1 MLSIISQN
9 QQKTIDNIAT
19 FILQGRNY
27 MIKCAYRI
35 GLDSPV
41 YLQAAKYKANS
52 QEGVPIAMGASFFN
66 FRGGKRFYFCII
78 TAKGGNLMEY
88 FYRVLTQLEI
98 FSVMILLGVFAVK
111 TNAMNEKSL
120 GDLSKMIMRLIL
132 PVMIFH
138 KSINGA
144 TKADIMSSSSEVILS
159 SFLMFGV
166 LFMVGYL
173 LKKTFSLTGNYGRVY
188 QAAAMFGNVG
198 FIGIPLILG
207 ILPERGMLYMALFFI
222 VDQIVLWSI
231 GYYMTLPEEKLAHAS
246 LKSNIKNIMSP
257 AMIGIVIAIIFILT
271 EWKLPATLNK
281 ALGAVGD
288 ATTPLSLIYIGG
300 SFCYSNV
307 RKFISRLEYYA
318 IVAGKMI
325 VAPLVVFLALRA
337 MNVQEEIV
345 TVITTLTGV
354 PSMAAIAMFAR
365 TNGSDED
372 CAIGAI
378 MITTI
383 FSLFTLPLVAY
394 ITGNLL

>member
-1 MLSIISQN
+1 
-9 QQKTIDNIAT
+9 
-19 FILQGRNY
+19 
-27 MIKCAYRI
+27 
-35 GLDSPV
+35 
-41 YLQAAKYKANS
+41 
-52 QEGVPIAMGASFFN
+52 
-66 FRGGKRFYFCII
+66 
-78 TAKGGNLMEY
+78 MEY

-271 EWKLPATLNK
+271 EARWAEKLMFVENEFEEK
-281 ALGAVGD
+281 
-288 ATTPLSLIYIGG
+288 
-300 SFCYSNV
+300 
-307 RKFISRLEYYA
+307 
-318 IVAGKMI
+318 
-325 VAPLVVFLALRA
+325 RA
-337 MNVQEEIV
+337 DEIKRIIH
-345 TVITTLTGV
+345 T
-354 PSMAAIAMFAR
+354 
-365 TNGSDED
+365 
-372 CAIGAI
+372 
-378 MITTI
+378 
-383 FSLFTLPLVAY
+383 FTLVIPPKK
-394 ITGNLL
+394 IIGFKSRMFT